1 LWGVQ
6 ATAHRPCGPSRI
18 CNVMPNTLS
27 VLGNSA
33 FTGLTRGVRATTL
46 AANICRGCSLQSV
59 DLNVSSAQQ
68 GVTRTSSVR
77 RRLLATTSL
86 PLVAAVAGLLALA
99 AWPTQPMPQSID
111 LTPLM
116 GTMAPLEE
124 TVIAEVD
131 DPFSVEYT
139 VQRNDTLDRIFRSVG
154 IDMAAL
160 VELRERP
167 EVRRALD
174 FVRPGDIITFTHID
188 GALQSL
194 NRQISNT
201 LTLSVARSDDGF
213 AVNYIENPLETEVVG
228 RRARITSSL
237 FAAGQD
243 AGMSAETIMTL
254 ANQIFGWDIDFAL
267 DIRDGDEFGVLYE
280 QKYQDGQYVNDGRVL
295 AAEFVNQGK
304 THRAVWFESQD
315 GQVQGYFTPDGK
327 GMRKAFLRAPL
338 DFTRISSVFN
348 PRRKHPIS
356 GVVRAHKGVDYAAAT
371 GTPIW
376 SAGEGRI
383 DFAGRKGGYGNVVIV
398 DHGKGIKTLYG
409 HMSRFGKSAR
419 VGRRVKQGDIIG
431 YVGATGAATGPHLHY
446 EYRVKGVHKNPA
458 TIPMPRTEIPSTYLT
473 EFRGHTETTLAKLD
487 LTSGAAQSRLAR
499 R

>member
-1 LWGVQ
+1 MQTIDLKTS
-6 ATAHRPCGPSRI
+6 AESR
-18 CNVMPNTLS
+18 
-27 VLGNSA
+27 
-33 FTGLTRGVRATTL
+33 TGIPAAL
-46 AANICRGCSLQSV
+46 AA
-59 DLNVSSAQQ
+59 
-68 GVTRTSSVR
+68 R
-77 RRLLATTSL
+77 RRWLAGTSL
-86 PLVAAVAGLLALA
+86 PVVGAIAAVLTLA
-99 AWPTQPMPQSID
+99 AWPTQPSPKSID
-111 LTPLM
+111 LTDLVAAS
-116 GTMAPLEE
+116 TVATTAAPLP
-124 TVIAEVD
+124 AD
-131 DPFSVEYT
+131 DPDSVEYT

-154 IDMAAL
+154 VDMAAL
-160 VELRERP
+160 AELRGRP

-174 FVRPGDIITFTHID
+174 VVRPGDIITFTHVD

-201 LTLSVARSDDGF
+201 LTLSVARSGDGF
-213 AVNYIENPLETEVVG
+213 AVNYIENPLETEIVG
-228 RRARITSSL
+228 RRATINSSL
-237 FAAGQD
+237 FEAGQD

-267 DIRDGDEFGVLYE
+267 DIRNGDEFSVLYE

-304 THRAVWFESQD
+304 LHKAVWFDSQD
-315 GQVQGYFTPDGK
+315 GKVQGYFTPEGK

-356 GVVRAHKGVDYAAAT
+356 GRIRAHKGVDYAAPT

-376 SAGEGRI
+376 AAGEGRI
-383 DFAGRKGGYGNVVIV
+383 EFAGRKGGYGNVVIV
-398 DHGKGIKTLYG
+398 DHGKGISTAYG

-419 VGRRVKQGDIIG
+419 RGRHVQQGDIIG

-458 TIPMPRTEIPSTYLT
+458 TIPMPRTEIPAQYAA
-473 EFRGHTETTLAKLD
+473 EFNTQTGSAFAKLN
-487 LTSGAAQSRLAR
+487 LTRGADGVAQLASR
-499 R
+499 

>member
-1 LWGVQ
+1 MS
-6 ATAHRPCGPSRI
+6 TPR
-18 CNVMPNTLS
+18 
-27 VLGNSA
+27 
-33 FTGLTRGVRATTL
+33 LTRRVDATTL
-46 AANICRGCSLQSV
+46 PAIVGVGWSVQAIDSETSAGARTGIPAAL
-59 DLNVSSAQQ
+59 AA
-68 GVTRTSSVR
+68 R
-77 RRLLATTSL
+77 RSWLAGTSL
-86 PLVAAVAGLLALA
+86 PVVGAIAAVLTLA
-99 AWPTQPMPQSID
+99 AWPTQPSPKSID
-111 LTPLM
+111 LTDLVASSQAAA
-116 GTMAPLEE
+116 TAAPLP
-124 TVIAEVD
+124 TD
-131 DPFSVEYT
+131 DPDSVEYT

-154 IDMAAL
+154 VDMAAL
-160 VELRERP
+160 AELRGRP

-174 FVRPGDIITFTHID
+174 VVRPGDIITFTHVD

-201 LTLSVARSDDGF
+201 LTLSVARSGDGF
-213 AVNYIENPLETEVVG
+213 AVNYIENPLETEIVG
-228 RRARITSSL
+228 RRATISSSL
-237 FAAGQD
+237 FEAGQD

-267 DIRDGDEFGVLYE
+267 DIRNGDEFSVLYE

-315 GQVQGYFTPDGK
+315 GQVHGYFTPEGK

-356 GVVRAHKGVDYAAAT
+356 GRIRAHKGIDYAAPT

-376 SAGEGRI
+376 AAGEGRVE
-383 DFAGRKGGYGNVVIV
+383 FAGRKGGYGNVVIV
-398 DHGKGIKTLYG
+398 DHGKGISTVYG

-419 VGRRVKQGDIIG
+419 AGRRVQQGDIIG

-458 TIPMPRTEIPSTYLT
+458 TIPAPRTEIPALYAA
-473 EFRGHTETTLAKLD
+473 EFNTQTGSAFAKLN
-487 LTSGAAQSRLAR
+487 LTRGDAGVAQLASR
-499 R
+499 